1 MHIPMP
7 LRLAAASACLI
18 AIVLPNA
25 YAQAYPNRPI
35 RIVEPFPAGGGGD
48 FLLRVLATKLTAV
61 FGQPIVIDN
70 RPGSGGN
77 IGAELAAKAPP
88 DGYTL
93 FNGTTVVLAPSRSMY
108 SKLPYDVLRDFTP
121 ITRVGAGAY
130 VLVVHPSLPVRAVK
144 DLVALAKA
152 RPGQINY
159 ASAGGVGSGSHL
171 CAELFKHRAAIN
183 LVHVAYK
190 GGPPAVT
197 AVVAGETETN
207 FATVTSVLAQV
218 KAGRLRALGVT
229 SPNRSA
235 LFPDVPTIAESGYA
249 GFEVTPVYGLY
260 VPTGT
265 PKEIIAQLNTELR
278 KILAMDDVRDRFA
291 TQGVVASSST
301 PEELGALLAAEVA
314 RWATVIKA
322 ANIRLD

>member
-1 MHIPMP
+1 MP
-7 LRLAAASACLI
+7 LRLAAASACLF

-108 SKLPYDVLRDFTP
+108 SKLPYDVLKDFTP

-183 LVHVAYK
+183 LVHVPYK

-207 FATVTSVLAQV
+207 FATV
-218 KAGRLRALGVT
+218 
-229 SPNRSA
+229 
-235 LFPDVPTIAESGYA
+235 
-249 GFEVTPVYGLY
+249 
-260 VPTGT
+260 
-265 PKEIIAQLNTELR
+265 
-278 KILAMDDVRDRFA
+278 
-291 TQGVVASSST
+291 AS
-301 PEELGALLAAEVA
+301 
-314 RWATVIKA
+314 
-322 ANIRLD
+322 